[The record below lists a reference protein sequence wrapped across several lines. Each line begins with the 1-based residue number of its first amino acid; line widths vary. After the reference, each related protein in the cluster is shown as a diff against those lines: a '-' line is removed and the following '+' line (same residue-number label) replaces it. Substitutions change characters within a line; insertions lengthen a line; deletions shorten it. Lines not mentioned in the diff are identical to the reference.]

1 MCEKWITY
9 NINHVFPTKTKC
21 QNILNFIVQF
31 INKHSIIHPQN
42 YITISILTCKIC
54 RFIKPIGNVHNVS
67 TWKIWTFERS
77 HIPCP
82 DILRDSEVQETYQL
96 CFFLKFGCCPI
107 AFFLFSR
114 LRKKNFS
121 SFIHYINRFIL
132 LKINW
137 IWYHFHWNCS
147 KKTLNILIRL
157 RKNFEFIIF
166 HSRLWD
172 NVLKGIFVYIRTE

>member
-67 TWKIWTFERS
+67 TWKFWTFERS

-114 LRKKNFS
+114 LRKKKFFLLHSLHQPIYSLENKLNLI
-121 SFIHYINRFIL
+121 SFPLKL
-132 LKINW
+132 LKEKIK
-137 IWYHFHWNCS
+137 HFNPPP
-147 KKTLNILIRL
+147 
-157 RKNFEFIIF
+157 
-166 HSRLWD
+166 
-172 NVLKGIFVYIRTE
+172 